1 MPESLESFVKK
12 LQSEGVEAGKE
23 AAEKIKKEAKRE
35 AEKILADAKA
45 GAEKIVAKAE
55 SDAERQL
62 SRAQNELELAVRDAI
77 LKLGESLGHV
87 LSVIL
92 ARRVEQKLSEPDYI
106 GEIMREV
113 IIAYAKADAGQEPQI
128 EINIQKKMRDKLN
141 DSALKDLFQNL
152 HGDEDKL
159 ALEFTLSKA
168 GFEYKIHGAT
178 VEVSPDSVSE
188 LLSEMVNPDLQ
199 EIIANVVG
207 KMGKKSSNEKR
218 TNEGNR
224 KDHSR
229 TDRSEDPEDTARG
242 RKR

>member
-12 LQSEGVEAGKE
+12 LQSEGIEAGKD
-23 AAEKIKKEAKRE
+23 AAEKIKKDARRE

-45 GAEKIVAKAE
+45 DAEKIVAKAE

-62 SRAQNELELAVRDAI
+62 SRAQNDLELAVRDAV
-77 LKLGESLGHV
+77 LKIGESLGRI

-92 ARRVEQKLSEPDYI
+92 AGRVKKKLSEPDYI

-113 IIAYAKADAGQEPQI
+113 IIAYAKADARQAPQI
-128 EINIQKKMRDKLN
+128 EINIPKKMRDKLN
-141 DSALKDLFQNL
+141 DSALKDLSQNL
-152 HGDEDKL
+152 YGDQDKL
-159 ALEFTLSKA
+159 ALQSTFSKA

-188 LLSEMVNPDLQ
+188 LLSEMVNPALQ
-199 EIIANVVG
+199 DIISNVVG
-207 KMGKKSSNEKR
+207 KMGKKSSNEKY
-218 TNEGNR
+218 TNEEGR

-229 TDRSEDPEDTARG
+229 PEGSKDREGHAKDKKG
-242 RKR
+242 